1 MDRIVSSLR
10 ATIDTDLV
18 ELLERY
24 LTIACLSP
32 DFTDAS
38 SPSAEIDQAI
48 ALFARWAGERQL
60 VGAKISVQRLEGRT
74 PALVIDIPSTAPE
87 ATGTVLLYGHLDKQP
102 PLGDWSDGLDPFV
115 PVRRG
120 DLLYGRGAADDGYAL
135 PAALLAIEAAD
146 AAGLPRG
153 RCVVL
158 IEASEESGSPD
169 LAAHLDILLPSCGDV
184 DLVICLDSGALDF
197 DRIWITTSLRGN
209 VVATVRVTVLDQ
221 GVHSGE
227 ASGVIPSSFRLMR
240 QLLDRIED
248 PQTGELLLDTVN
260 IAPPAHVMADA
271 AVVDAEL
278 NDPLGRHFPA
288 RPGLELMGRDGT
300 DRLLRQSWAAT
311 LSVVGADGLPPSAV
325 AGNVLRSSTTLK
337 LSLRTPPSAN
347 VEAVASELLAVL
359 TAHPPS
365 GADVSVSLQQPAEG
379 WVAPETAPWLLDALD
394 EGSRA
399 GFGGRPGFLGE
410 GGSIPFLAA
419 LEERLGAAQFLVT
432 GVLGPGSN
440 AHGPDESLHLP
451 SAANVAITLVSVLA
465 AHGRRTHGSP

>member
-1 MDRIVSSLR
+1 
-10 ATIDTDLV
+10 
-18 ELLERY
+18 
-24 LTIACLSP
+24 
-32 DFTDAS
+32 
-38 SPSAEIDQAI
+38 
-48 ALFARWAGERQL
+48 
-60 VGAKISVQRLEGRT
+60 
-74 PALVIDIPSTAPE
+74 
-87 ATGTVLLYGHLDKQP
+87 
-102 PLGDWSDGLDPFV
+102 
-115 PVRRG
+115 
-120 DLLYGRGAADDGYAL
+120 
-135 PAALLAIEAAD
+135 
-146 AAGLPRG
+146 
-153 RCVVL
+153 
-158 IEASEESGSPD
+158 
-169 LAAHLDILLPSCGDV
+169 
-184 DLVICLDSGALDF
+184 
-197 DRIWITTSLRGN
+197 
-209 VVATVRVTVLDQ
+209 
-221 GVHSGE
+221 
-227 ASGVIPSSFRLMR
+227 
-240 QLLDRIED
+240 
-248 PQTGELLLDTVN
+248 
-260 IAPPAHVMADA
+260 
-271 AVVDAEL
+271 
-278 NDPLGRHFPA
+278 
-288 RPGLELMGRDGT
+288 MGRDGT

-347 VEAVASELLAVL
+347 VEAVASELIAAL

-365 GADVSVSLQQPAEG
+365 GADVSVSLQQPAAG